1 MCSFHFQSKLREGFV
16 RPPNA
21 MDGIPAPIS
30 RFTKSDDAKLAKEI
44 VKKALYFDFAAE
56 TNDSTCHSA
65 WIEDM
70 TWYIQNLRLS

>member
-1 MCSFHFQSKLREGFV
+1 
-16 RPPNA
+16 

-30 RFTKSDDAKLAKEI
+30 RFTKSEDAKVAKEI

-56 TNDSTCHSA
+56 TNDSSCHSS

>member
-1 MCSFHFQSKLREGFV
+1 
-16 RPPNA
+16 

-30 RFTKSDDAKLAKEI
+30 RFTKSEDAKVAKEI

-56 TNDSTCHSA
+56 TNDSSCHSA